1 MRIRVEVIV
10 DVLGRRGYRRLT
22 EQRRRLGIEGRLTAR
37 WVSTDRSGAR
47 VLQVRAGRHPLA
59 ELVDRTGNGRVDA
72 FYVRGRR

>member
-1 MRIRVEVIV
+1 VRIHVEVII

-22 EQRRRLGIEGRLTAR
+22 KQRRRLGIQGRLTAR
-37 WVSTDRSGAR
+37 WVSTDRSGTH

-59 ELVDRTGNGRVDA
+59 ELVDRTGDGHVDA